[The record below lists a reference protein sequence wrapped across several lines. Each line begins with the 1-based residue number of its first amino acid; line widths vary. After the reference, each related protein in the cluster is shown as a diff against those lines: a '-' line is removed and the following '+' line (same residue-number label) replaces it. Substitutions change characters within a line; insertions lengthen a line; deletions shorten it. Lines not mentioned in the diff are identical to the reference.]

1 MQQNTKV
8 ALRQIAQVKPAVFEA
23 SQEQRKVLVS
33 RLDSLKRSAIF
44 FLDEYRKHDRAASLM
59 HILAEIAETE
69 NRVAV
74 VPKAYSIGQLC
85 KKNPEKLDDNIV
97 LILNDLR
104 LFFQVDNMISTDGLY
119 SLCGIITSE
128 YKNLTLEEI
137 AMCMNNAKLGNYGKL
152 YNRLDGAII
161 LSWLKQYVTEKQ
173 LRIDDRNYMAE
184 ANNKIGV
191 GEGRSTFKGDNATL
205 INQAYAVVAIE
216 KANKKKNNRKLKR
229 H

>member
-23 SQEQRKVLVS
+23 SQEQRKGLVS
-33 RLDSLKRSAIF
+33 RLDSLKRSAMF
-44 FLDEYRKHDRAASLM
+44 FLDDYRKHDRAALLM
-59 HILAEIAETE
+59 HILAEISEIE
-69 NRVAV
+69 NRLAI
-74 VPKAYSIGQLC
+74 VPKAYSIGILC

-128 YKNLTLEEI
+128 YKHLTLEEI

-161 LSWLKQYVTEKQ
+161 LGWLKQYTAEKQ

-184 ANNKIGV
+184 ANNKIGAN
-191 GEGRSTFKGDNATL
+191 EGRSTFKGDNAAMM
-205 INQAYAVVAIE
+205 NEAYAIVAIE
-216 KANKKKNNRKLKR
+216 RAGKKKSKRK
-229 H
+229 